1 MAIEHK
7 AVCHMILHDESG
19 LNAKDPSLKV
29 EEVAET
35 RILAAVSGSGSGER
49 VVELAAD
56 LATALSASWHAVFIE
71 TPRSAR
77 DPAIAR
83 RAADALAL
91 ALRRGAT
98 VSNEPDD
105 DVASGLVAHVAGSPV
120 EHLVI
125 GAPTS
130 EPKRRWFQRS
140 MISLV
145 QERLPS
151 VTVHIA
157 PATVP
162 ASAFDGADAEASLP
176 SEPNLR
182 HHLFA
187 LGLVA
192 ITLCLAELASLLI
205 GGRPLNLLFLFPV
218 IAAAA
223 RFGIGPALTATTAS
237 VLGFDFFLLQPR
249 FHFGP
254 TTPVIFLTLASLL
267 AVAVYT
273 SWVTQALR
281 SRVALS
287 DRSAKENARIAS
299 FAQVLARAANWKET
313 AGAVCDEFSSVLKA
327 DVAVFR
333 ERGGRL
339 ELVDATMDPLSW
351 GPIDQAALD
360 WCWEHG
366 VSAGG
371 GTTNIASAEWRVEP
385 LRTSLG
391 TLAVL
396 AFVRSDGRDPIRA
409 DRGILFST
417 LISQA
422 ALAHERLIL
431 EDSLRTE

>member
-1 MAIEHK
+1 MN
-7 AVCHMILHDESG
+7 LHNGSE
-19 LNAKDPSLKV
+19 LNAKDAPLMV
-29 EEVAET
+29 EEVSET
-35 RILAAVSGSGSGER
+35 HILAAVSGSGRGER
-49 VVELAAD
+49 VVDLAAD
-56 LATALSASWHAVFIE
+56 LATALNASWHAVFIE

-91 ALRRGAT
+91 AVRRGAT

-105 DVASGLVAHVAGSPV
+105 DVANGLVAHLARSPA

-125 GAPTS
+125 GAPTTDRT
-130 EPKRRWFQRS
+130 RRWFRRS
-140 MISLV
+140 MVSVV
-145 QERLPS
+145 QKRLPA

-157 PATVP
+157 PAAAPEPGLAVT
-162 ASAFDGADAEASLP
+162 DAEASFP
-176 SEPNLR
+176 SKRNLG
-182 HHLFA
+182 HHLLA

-192 ITLCLAELASLLI
+192 VTLGLAELASLLL

-223 RFGIGPALTATTAS
+223 RFGIGPALTATAAS

-249 FHFGP
+249 FHFEP
-254 TTPVIFLTLASLL
+254 TTPVVFLTLASLL

-273 SWVTQALR
+273 GLVTQVLR

-287 DRSAKENARIAS
+287 DRSAKENARIAA
-299 FAQVLARAANWKET
+299 FAQVLARAANWEET
-313 AGAVCDEFSSVLKA
+313 AGAVCDEFTSVLKA

-333 ERGGRL
+333 ERGGQS
-339 ELVDATMDPLSW
+339 ELVDTTMKPLSW

-366 VSAGG
+366 VSAGR
-371 GTTNIASAEWRVEP
+371 GTPTIASAEWRVEP

-409 DRGILFST
+409 DRGVVFST

-431 EDSLRTE
+431 EDSLRAR